1 MNASAVSVEEFVEI
15 IAAELSAGVDVAVES
30 WMAQVDQA
38 LHDPKLTTLGR
49 MNSVKEVLARY
60 KSLNGKNTLTSRGQ
74 AA

>member
-30 WMAQVDQA
+30 WMAQVDEA

-60 KSLNGKNTLTSRGQ
+60 KSLNGKTTVTCRGQ

>member
-1 MNASAVSVEEFVEI
+1 MNASAVSVGEFIDI
-15 IAAELSAGVDVAVES
+15 IAAEISAGVDVAVES
-30 WMAQVDQA
+30 WLAQVEKA

-60 KSLNGKNTLTSRGQ
+60 KSLNGKTLLKIRRQ